1 MALRAEF
8 GRHAFGRFKL
18 GRMALA
24 IAHGQRIG
32 FEAGRVGHGEDGGG
46 IKAAGKQN
54 DGAFGHDDCAR
65 NKRAVIRPDWAKRV
79 F

>member
-1 MALRAEF
+1 MISWRFAPF

-54 DGAFGHDDCAR
+54 DAR
-65 NKRAVIRPDWAKRV
+65 LVMMIARGTSAL
-79 F
+79 